1 MPSIRVSCSLLLLA
15 ATALAVPAD
24 RLEKRAPPTVTL
36 DQGTFVGEADGD
48 VNNFLGIPF
57 GKPPTEDLRF
67 NLPVAV
73 DAYTGT
79 HNVTAYGPSCPQQAQ
94 TQQSLAEL
102 PSDVVDYAN
111 TTVFASI
118 ESADE
123 DCLSLNVIV
132 PNGAKIGDDL
142 PVAVWVFGG
151 GFQVGG
157 SSMAKGGVVVKR
169 SIAMNEPTI
178 FVSMNYRVS
187 AYGFLASKEVKEAG
201 VGNLGLQDQRLALHW
216 VQKYISQF
224 GGDPSK
230 VTIWGAS
237 AGAISVALHMVTNG
251 GDTEGLFRGAF
262 MQSGSPIPVGDIEH
276 GQSDY
281 DAIVNQT
288 GCQGAPDT
296 LQCLRNVDF
305 DVLKKAVDAS
315 PSILSY
321 QSLRL
326 AWLPR
331 VDGVFLT
338 DAPQQLVLDGSVA
351 DVPFVSGDCDD
362 EGTLFSLGS
371 RNVTTDDQFAQYVK
385 EIYVPDI
392 TDAELDALLS
402 AYPSDVT
409 QGSPFDT
416 GDRNAITP
424 QFKRI
429 AAFQGDLVF
438 NAARRFFIQQRAD
451 DQPVYSFLSK
461 RFKWVPTL
469 GSVHGSDLVNVFG
482 PAELTDYL
490 INFANNLNPN
500 GATITMDDFRNE
512 SMAYA
517 VELALKYPL

>member
-15 ATALAVPAD
+15 AAALAVPAD

-57 GKPPTEDLRF
+57 GKPPYVSVSSHLAVWLIRLSSQNRKLAF
-67 NLPVAV
+67 QSPVAV

-79 HNVTAYGPSCPQQAQ
+79 YNVSAYGPSCPQQAQ
-94 TQQSLAEL
+94 NLAEL

-111 TTVFASI
+111 TTMFASV
-118 ESADE
+118 ETSDE

-132 PNGAKIGDDL
+132 PNGAQIGDDL
-142 PVAVWVFGG
+142 PVAV
-151 GFQVGG
+151 VGG
-157 SSMAKGGVVVKR
+157 SSMYGERGVVVKR

-178 FVSMNYRVS
+178 FVSMNYR
-187 AYGFLASKEVKEAG
+187 KEVKEAG

-230 VTIWGAS
+230 VTIWGES
-237 AGAISVALHMVTNG
+237 AGAISVAMHMITNG

-276 GQSDY
+276 GQGDY
-281 DAIVNQT
+281 DAI
-288 GCQGAPDT
+288 
-296 LQCLRNVDF
+296 
-305 DVLKKAVDAS
+305 AVDAS
-315 PSILSY
+315 PSIFSY

-331 VDGVFLT
+331 
-338 DAPQQLVLDGSVA
+338 QLVLDGSVA
-351 DVPFVSGDCDD
+351 DVPFVSG
-362 EGTLFSLGS
+362 
-371 RNVTTDDQFAQYVK
+371 FAQYIK

-392 TDAELDALLS
+392 TDAELDTLLS
-402 AYPSDVT
+402 AYPAT
-409 QGSPFDT
+409 SP
-416 GDRNAITP
+416 RAPVRHRRP
-424 QFKRI
+424 QRDH
-429 AAFQGDLVF
+429 APVQAHRAFQGDLVF

-469 GSVHGSDLVNVFG
+469 GSVHASDLLNVFG

-490 INFANNLNPN
+490 VNFANNLDPN
-500 GATITMDDFRNE
+500 GATVPVWPQYSVAEPQLMTFVDGLRNRTEITTDDFRNE
-512 SMAYA
+512 SMAYV